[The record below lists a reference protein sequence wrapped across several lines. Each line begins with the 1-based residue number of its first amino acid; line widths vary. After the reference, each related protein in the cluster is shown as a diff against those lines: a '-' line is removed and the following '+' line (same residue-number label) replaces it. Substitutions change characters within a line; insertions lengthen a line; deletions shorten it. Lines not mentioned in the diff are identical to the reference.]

1 MGHVRNRPRR
11 RTRTVR
17 RMAKARPY
25 IMVCAMA
32 APLAAQLMMVIVM
45 MVQGQWMYALMILP
59 GAFGC
64 LASLLIASPSFR
76 QHVDTATD
84 SPPMIGPGTHLPTEG
99 SDTRIPAKPQATPV
113 IPVFP
118 DIDGIALEQLLDL
131 GTSPWRTMVHR
142 WLASAHWNVPIGTT
156 TGDEPY
162 HLDLCRSG
170 PHALVA
176 GTTGSGKSVLLQSW
190 CLALAAH
197 NGPDRLNFVFLDF
210 KGGSAFRD
218 LEQLPHSVGSVC
230 DLNLPHAARAL
241 RALEAELTRRER
253 LTAEYRTSHID
264 DVPHPPPRLM
274 VVIDEFHALKDQLP
288 DYINRLVRIASL
300 GRSLG
305 MHLIACTQNPLGQ
318 VSTDMKA
325 NMAVN
330 ICLRVRDDMQSS
342 ELLGDGRAARISPT
356 MPGAAYCN
364 DSERVTALRCSPA
377 NSLTRIRRQILLA
390 ARFMGMDR
398 APALFSAPLPSRI
411 SPNRPSAFKS
421 DQEHVWFGIQ
431 DDGISLSDALVTL
444 NRGNIGIIGGHGRG
458 KSTLLDVLAV
468 QCQSIDGIMIRISR
482 CEHGVWS
489 TRAIRHA
496 GVISHALADAPAPEP
511 PRMIWLVDDSDA
523 LFDPFLAEE
532 QALRFRQA
540 LADPNIT
547 VLFTASSM
555 RHIRIPEH
563 CSIRIVFPSGEKTND
578 MMTGIPSPL
587 LETMTQRDIDTPGRA
602 VLITGSS
609 ARLVQCSS

>member
-1 MGHVRNRPRR
+1 
-11 RTRTVR
+11 
-17 RMAKARPY
+17 
-25 IMVCAMA
+25 MVCAMA
-32 APLAAQLMMVIVM
+32 APLMAQIMMIVIM

-76 QHVDTATD
+76 QHVGPAAD
-84 SPPMIGPGTHLPTEG
+84 SPHMIGPGAHIPTEG
-99 SDTRIPAKPQATPV
+99 AGTRTSADSAAIPA
-113 IPVFP
+113 FP
-118 DIDGIALEQLLDL
+118 SIDTIALEQLLGL
-131 GTSPWRTMVHR
+131 GTTPWRTIVHR
-142 WLASAHWNVPIGTT
+142 WLASAQWRVPIGMT
-156 TGDEPY
+156 TGNEPY
-162 HLDLCRSG
+162 RLDLCRSG

-253 LTAEYRTSHID
+253 LTAEYRTAHID

-288 DYINRLVRIASL
+288 DYIDRLVRIASL

-318 VSTDMKA
+318 VNTDMKA

-364 DSERVTALRCSPA
+364 DSEQVTALRCSPA
-377 NSLTRIRRQILLA
+377 DSLTRIRRHILMA

-398 APALFSAPLPSRI
+398 APALFSAPLPSYV
-411 SPNRPSAFKS
+411 SPNRPSALRS
-421 DQEHVWFGIQ
+421 DQEHVWFGVC
-431 DDGISLSDALVTL
+431 DDGISLSDAIVTL

-458 KSTLLDVLAV
+458 KSTLLDTLAA
-468 QCQSIDGIMIRISR
+468 QCQTIDGVTVRISR
-482 CEHGVWS
+482 YDHGVWS
-489 TRAIRHA
+489 TRTMRHA
-496 GVISHALADAPAPEP
+496 GITRQTLADAAAPEP
-511 PRMIWLVDDSDA
+511 PRMVWLVDDADA

-532 QALRFRQA
+532 QALLFRQA
-540 LADPNIT
+540 LADPSII
-547 VLFTASSM
+547 VLFAASSM

-563 CSIRIVFPSGEKTND
+563 CVIRIVFPSGEKTND
-578 MMTGIPSPL
+578 MLAGIPSPL
-587 LETMTQRDIDTPGRA
+587 LATMTQRDIDTPGRA